1 MKDFTIFC
9 DKDLVLEIQAGNIHA
24 FDVLYR
30 RYGKK
35 IFKFSYV
42 ILKSSEEAENI
53 LQIVFMN
60 FWINRYKVEKAASVK
75 SYLYRIAYNSSIS
88 VLRRK
93 ANEIRFIEY
102 LKKIQKPYEDE
113 PEVLVEDN
121 QISEKLEK
129 IIVNLPGRQKELFL
143 LHNIDGLKYAEI
155 SKHLNISSN
164 TIENHMSQALKT
176 IRRKLG
182 SIYNL

>member
-1 MKDFTIFC
+1 
-9 DKDLVLEIQAGNIHA
+9 
-24 FDVLYR
+24 
-30 RYGKK
+30 
-35 IFKFSYV
+35 
-42 ILKSSEEAENI
+42 
-53 LQIVFMN
+53 MN

-129 IIVNLPGRQKELFL
+129 IIDNLPGRQKEIFL